1 MKRTIKHHN
10 RKEEIDDTIN
20 SDIISK
26 INENKKNNSIY
37 SMLNIK
43 YLKDNSYDV
52 FNTIF
57 NNMEFENIKGQKL
70 KINDIQDFN
79 KYQTELNSNYKSK
92 IKLFEYK
99 DKKSMF
105 IIKEIPYKSTKL
117 RKISEDDTAI
127 SISPNGIFART
138 SQIENNSESSLAHY
152 NTVIGN
158 AIITKGAYY
167 YEVKILELGE
177 DTDLFFGIISKD
189 CEVLKN
195 NKYRHFPIGEF
206 KDAYA
211 FNFNN
216 HYTLKYNNNK
226 KELIKEG
233 DCILIKIN
241 LTKKYICFY
250 INGNKFKK
258 NKISIENEKCGYY
271 PAFSLSNEKE
281 IEVNFGGMYEMI
293 YTSSKGNQLN
303 KKPICQYNNL
313 EKIVSCYMKIIENNL
328 IKIINHNQISFNDSI
343 RFFYPMLNFFAK
355 IAFNDEYIMKNYILK
370 FMYEKSKNNMDIYN
384 YFNNRYNL
392 IYLIIQNIEL
402 DQQKQKVLFLLDC
415 LCEEIKYNS
424 YDKMENECKFEK
436 WNILIKL
443 YNYFL
448 QRKLFQEILFN
459 NNDKNN
465 NETINSIKNQLY
477 IIFKSVKLF
486 GINKVIDNSNIFNK
500 YSIKTIINGFMREEY
515 NKKIDNLF
523 MLNTFKE
530 LINTLLFPV
539 LKYPKYNT
547 NEFDKLI
554 NNINNDNEII
564 CVDNKIKEENNSI
577 KTDDI
582 MDNFNILKK
591 YLFKK
596 ENNFENNGENNTI
609 DEDDLNINKNENNLI
624 YKKRIIEKNYYKKI
638 LFDLI
643 LDIYNSNS
651 NNDKFNFILTI
662 FFPLIYL
669 FNDIYEKESSTN
681 LVNTQLLSFLPF
693 IAEDYNNLI
702 ELSFEL
708 FLSKNLINNNELL
721 TKLIN
726 PKMIYTELFQKKYN
740 VSSYILKIIIYI
752 LSFIGDD
759 FDIYN
764 DYKKYRLKLNNINF
778 SDNENNELNHYY
790 YECQKIVLIFS
801 KSYSQIIIKAI
812 NILIPYLKELLNN
825 QFFLF
830 LPYISINGIKL
841 LIKYIFEY
849 SFINKDLGCLKE
861 NNIRELIQI
870 FIDLN
875 MKILDDDN
883 INQLYIDKAILNI
896 YLLFDYFNKI
906 KKICDDDEENNLDSI
921 NNYFGEN
928 QFKTLFN
935 IIKKKYK
942 NEYLK
947 KSFINFI
954 LYFSSDSYLDN
965 KYFSSYLLKYIILD
979 EDEFWFKEIIIEYL
993 KKKLITKITKLSNI
1007 INGNIN
1013 EYNKLEKYLTF
1024 LFSSLCFFCNYLDNK
1039 EFIEKL
1045 FLNNIDLSDLD
1056 EIDDKKSKTYNEMK
1070 KNDEFPLYYLF
1081 IHIISLII
1089 NNILNENYFVL
1100 YKKEMNLN
1108 INGFSNIFGIIIVKS
1123 IIFFKTIIISIP
1135 NKYQKI
1141 LDQKEKE
1148 KNKKNKKCK
1157 KEKKTNANK
1166 DNNEVNE
1173 DIKQYY
1179 INIINKLTKNNFAKL
1194 ICLMEKYNNDIDIVL
1209 DDSLCILKEIIVFLN
1224 DIQNKYNT
1232 TIINSEEEK
1241 EIEKTCPICLDNYS
1255 DIHVSPCGHTFCW
1268 TCIQKITNDICP
1280 ICRKK
1285 MNGVLEHSDF
1295 NFNRNINN
1303 RENNANPFISPFIQ
1317 RRLNNSSNVD
1327 FFPAYVNPFLNL

>member
-10 RKEEIDDTIN
+10 RKEEIDDTID

-26 INENKKNNSIY
+26 INENKKNNSIN

-459 NNDKNN
+459 NNDKND

-624 YKKRIIEKNYYKKI
+624 YKKRIIER
-638 LFDLI
+638 
-643 LDIYNSNS
+643 
-651 NNDKFNFILTI
+651 T
-662 FFPLIYL
+662 
-669 FNDIYEKESSTN
+669 
-681 LVNTQLLSFLPF
+681 
-693 IAEDYNNLI
+693 
-702 ELSFEL
+702 
-708 FLSKNLINNNELL
+708 
-721 TKLIN
+721 
-726 PKMIYTELFQKKYN
+726 
-740 VSSYILKIIIYI
+740 
-752 LSFIGDD
+752 
-759 FDIYN
+759 
-764 DYKKYRLKLNNINF
+764 
-778 SDNENNELNHYY
+778 
-790 YECQKIVLIFS
+790 
-801 KSYSQIIIKAI
+801 
-812 NILIPYLKELLNN
+812 
-825 QFFLF
+825 
-830 LPYISINGIKL
+830 
-841 LIKYIFEY
+841 
-849 SFINKDLGCLKE
+849 
-861 NNIRELIQI
+861 
-870 FIDLN
+870 
-875 MKILDDDN
+875 
-883 INQLYIDKAILNI
+883 
-896 YLLFDYFNKI
+896 
-906 KKICDDDEENNLDSI
+906 
-921 NNYFGEN
+921 
-928 QFKTLFN
+928 
-935 IIKKKYK
+935 IIKKF
-942 NEYLK
+942 YL
-947 KSFINFI
+947 I
-954 LYFSSDSYLDN
+954 
-965 KYFSSYLLKYIILD
+965 
-979 EDEFWFKEIIIEYL
+979 
-993 KKKLITKITKLSNI
+993 
-1007 INGNIN
+1007 
-1013 EYNKLEKYLTF
+1013 
-1024 LFSSLCFFCNYLDNK
+1024 
-1039 EFIEKL
+1039 
-1045 FLNNIDLSDLD
+1045 
-1056 EIDDKKSKTYNEMK
+1056 
-1070 KNDEFPLYYLF
+1070 
-1081 IHIISLII
+1081 
-1089 NNILNENYFVL
+1089 
-1100 YKKEMNLN
+1100 
-1108 INGFSNIFGIIIVKS
+1108 
-1123 IIFFKTIIISIP
+1123 
-1135 NKYQKI
+1135 
-1141 LDQKEKE
+1141 
-1148 KNKKNKKCK
+1148 
-1157 KEKKTNANK
+1157 
-1166 DNNEVNE
+1166 
-1173 DIKQYY
+1173 
-1179 INIINKLTKNNFAKL
+1179 
-1194 ICLMEKYNNDIDIVL
+1194 
-1209 DDSLCILKEIIVFLN
+1209 
-1224 DIQNKYNT
+1224 
-1232 TIINSEEEK
+1232 
-1241 EIEKTCPICLDNYS
+1241 
-1255 DIHVSPCGHTFCW
+1255 
-1268 TCIQKITNDICP
+1268 
-1280 ICRKK
+1280 
-1285 MNGVLEHSDF
+1285 
-1295 NFNRNINN
+1295 
-1303 RENNANPFISPFIQ
+1303 
-1317 RRLNNSSNVD
+1317 
-1327 FFPAYVNPFLNL
+1327 